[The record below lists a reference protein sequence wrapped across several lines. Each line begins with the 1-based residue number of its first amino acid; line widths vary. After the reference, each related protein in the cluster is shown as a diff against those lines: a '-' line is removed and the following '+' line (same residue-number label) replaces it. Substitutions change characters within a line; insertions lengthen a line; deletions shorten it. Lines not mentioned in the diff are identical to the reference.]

1 MQLCPTSDITC
12 QVWAGHIGLL
22 FEVREKQMPSFSA
35 DLKQEHLGGYTVAV
49 ILAPQG
55 EKTRDRAGTDG
66 GEPKN
71 KGRNKV
77 MT

>member
-1 MQLCPTSDITC
+1 
-12 QVWAGHIGLL
+12 
-22 FEVREKQMPSFSA
+22 MPSFSA